1 MEFSFNR
8 YTVEDSFI
16 VGKNCISQKWG
27 AQKLESL
34 GLKKAGGGLSL
45 GALPKFTPMSDWYEF
60 SRTVEYGWKYAA
72 GLIILVYFFKAAA
85 GSELIYAYLCC
96 RGCLLA

>member
-34 GLKKAGGGLSL
+34 GLKKAGGGLEPRSL
-45 GALPKFTPMSDWYEF
+45 TE
-60 SRTVEYGWKYAA
+60 V
-72 GLIILVYFFKAAA
+72 
-85 GSELIYAYLCC
+85 YAYEWLVWIQQDCWVWMEIRC
-96 RGCLLA
+96 RVNNFGLLL